1 MNKKPKN
8 LSASLQSID
17 NTFLDLLQEF
27 PADLVASA
35 TEFEAFRRGRKI
47 KNVEQLFQTVL
58 LYCGLDYSLRQSAGT
73 LTLLGTRL
81 SDQAVSDR
89 LSGCA
94 AWLTHLLKQML
105 PQLPLEAGRISG
117 RWILIDG
124 STLQVPGAHGTSY
137 RLHLAWDWVSQ
148 TILEW
153 IITDEK
159 TGESLKLYQLQ
170 KGDTV
175 IVDRG
180 YARAKDIL
188 YVLGQ
193 GGEIIIRV
201 APLHLAAH

>member
-1 MNKKPKN
+1 
-8 LSASLQSID
+8 
-17 NTFLDLLQEF
+17 
-27 PADLVASA
+27 
-35 TEFEAFRRGRKI
+35 
-47 KNVEQLFQTVL
+47 
-58 LYCGLDYSLRQSAGT
+58 
-73 LTLLGTRL
+73 
-81 SDQAVSDR
+81 
-89 LSGCA
+89 
-94 AWLTHLLKQML
+94 ML